1 MSEVEIT
8 YNGGPAFPS
17 DERFYGSDGTVIQK
31 IEHRGMSLRDWFAGM
46 ALQGLLLTHDGRMVT
61 KVSETLPATAYVIAD
76 TMLKARETR

>member
-31 IEHRGMSLRDWFAGM
+31 IEHRGMSLRDWYAGQALAGM
-46 ALQGLLLTHDGRMVT
+46 MACDPTFADGKYEPSLVAR
-61 KVSETLPATAYVIAD
+61 SCFELAD
-76 TMLKARETR
+76 AMIKEGER